1 MTDLKGDK
9 AMFKKLKVNRNVLL
23 TSIGAGFEYY
33 DFIIY
38 GMLAGYLSELF
49 FKSADPAVALF
60 QTFAIFFTG
69 YLVRPLGGVFFG
81 LMGDRYGRKKTFI
94 VVMLLMAASTFLI
107 GCLPDFD
114 QIGLLA
120 PLLLLVL
127 RIIQGFSFGADLP
140 NAMTMS
146 CEFVEEKN
154 RAVQTGYVMSSAALG
169 SMLAS
174 LFSYFLAAHFVK
186 EDILSYAWRMP
197 FLFGG
202 LLAIIGLYLR
212 IKLVEPDAFL
222 KEEHKAKSLMLP
234 LKEIFQNHL
243 WSVIRAMGVLMIIAT
258 MIIGVIYLLSFLNM
272 EYGYEKSDLFLAN
285 TLSLVWSALSLPLMG
300 FISDRVGR
308 KRLFSL
314 MALLLIFG
322 IWSMFGLLDLK
333 HFTAL
338 VAFFCLYQTFI
349 SGLVVNYF
357 PILSQLFPTEI
368 RFTAIALS
376 YNIVFS
382 LAGMVPMILSY
393 LQIFYKGSLTIILFY
408 VGVAFFSFAMARFLR
423 RIR

>member
-1 MTDLKGDK
+1 MLN
-9 AMFKKLKVNRNVLL
+9 KLKVNRNVLL

-69 YLVRPLGGVFFG
+69 YLVRPLGGIFFG

-94 VVMLLMAASTFLI
+94 VVMLLMAGSTFLI

-120 PLLLLVL
+120 PMLLLVL
-127 RIIQGFSFGADLP
+127 RIVQGFSFGADLP

-154 RAVQTGYVMSSAALG
+154 RGVQTGYVMSSAALG

-174 LFSYFLAAHFVK
+174 LFSYFLATHFVK

-202 LLAIIGLYLR
+202 LLALVGLYLR
-212 IKLVEPDAFL
+212 LKLVETDAFL
-222 KEEHKAKSLMLP
+222 KEQEKMRALLLP
-234 LKEIFQNHL
+234 LREIFQNHL
-243 WSVIRAMGVLMIIAT
+243 WSVVRAMGVLMIIAT

-285 TLSLVWSALSLPLMG
+285 TLSLIWSALSLPIMG
-300 FISDRVGR
+300 IISDRFGR

-314 MALLLIFG
+314 MVLLLTFG

-333 HFTAL
+333 HFGAL
-338 VAFFCLYQTFI
+338 VGFFCVYQTFI

-357 PILSQLFPTEI
+357 PILSQLFPVQI

-376 YNIVFS
+376 YNVVFS

-393 LQIFYKGSLTIILFY
+393 LQISHKGSLSIMLFY
-408 VGVAFFSFAMARFLR
+408 VSVAFVSFVMVRLLR
-423 RIR
+423 KIR

>member
-1 MTDLKGDK
+1 MLN
-9 AMFKKLKVNRNVLL
+9 KLKINRHVLL

-69 YLVRPLGGVFFG
+69 YLVRPIGGVVFG
-81 LMGDRYGRKKTFI
+81 LMGDRFGRKKTFI
-94 VVMLLMAASTFLI
+94 TVMLLMAGSTFLI
-107 GCLPDFD
+107 GCLPNFE

-120 PLLLLVL
+120 PILLLAL
-127 RIIQGFSFGADLP
+127 RILQGFSFGADLP

-154 RAVQTGYVMSSAALG
+154 RGVQAGYVMSSAALG

-174 LFSYFLAAHFVK
+174 LFSYFLSSYFGK
-186 EDILSYAWRMP
+186 DDILSYAWRMP

-202 LLAIIGLYLR
+202 LLALIGMYLR
-212 IKLVEPDAFL
+212 LQLVETEAFL
-222 KEEHKAKSLMLP
+222 KEQPKARALLQP
-234 LKEIFQNHL
+234 LKEIFENHL
-243 WSVIRAMGVLMIIAT
+243 GSVVRAMGVLAIVAT
-258 MIIGVIYLLSFLNM
+258 MIIGVIYLLSYLHTD
-272 EYGYEKSDLFLAN
+272 YGFEKSDLFLAN
-285 TLSLVWSALSLPLMG
+285 TLSLIWSAFTLPLMG
-300 FISDRVGR
+300 LLSDRFGR
-308 KRLFSL
+308 RRLFSL

-322 IWSMFGLLDLK
+322 IWSTFGLLDLRD
-333 HFTAL
+333 FGAL
-338 VAFFCLYQTFI
+338 IGFFCLYQTFI

-357 PILSQLFPTEI
+357 PILSQLFPTHI

-376 YNIVFS
+376 YNVVFS

-393 LQIFYKGSLTIILFY
+393 LQISYKGSLSIMLFY
-408 VGVAFFSFAMARFLR
+408 VAIACVSFFAVRSLKK
-423 RIR
+423 IR